1 MCFKKRL
8 ISMISLA
15 LLIALLTGCELFP
28 KEETLLAPP
37 LMEPVAVS
45 YSTVKAKR
53 GDIVKTIRG
62 SGNFVSIESKYMF
75 FEARG
80 GRLKDIYVRHGDVV
94 KKGDLLAELYTDD
107 LDYEIKMQELNL
119 KKARLTYN
127 QLKESNADKYTL
139 QRAAIDV
146 EIANMNLERLKKQKA
161 ETQLVSDMDGV
172 VIYVDTRLSPGDN
185 ISVFQNIIRVADP
198 EKLYLAYSGSNMTN
212 FFMGAEVEVTIK
224 DKQYKGKVISTPS
237 SVPPDG
243 DENLKNYVGIEV
255 ENLPEDVKMGDNAQ
269 ITLILDESR
278 DTIIVPKQA
287 VRNYMGRKYVNV
299 LENGLNNERDVEIGI
314 ETATEVEILEG
325 VEEGE
330 EIILR

>member
-1 MCFKKRL
+1 
-8 ISMISLA
+8 MISLA

-119 KKARLTYN
+119 KKVRLTYN